1 MNKLKI
7 DIDKLIDGYYESNIH
22 QYYSQKGERRASYN
36 AEMKIRANTPYYKQK
51 SKEGGLKNV
60 ISGHLKKLNE
70 SILTPEKRSKNS
82 KKEIHVIELK
92 NGKLNNETLK
102 ELAKQLNIT
111 EVTLRKRLKENSLYE
126 TPKTIYKICKYCSI
140 TSDLA
145 NFKAHHGEKCKLK
158 NITKDMV
165 LNSHKVFHKMEDVIT
180 NLQITLKDYERLLVK
195 FKIKKQKFSNKE
207 KGYAG
212 AEKTKVKIK
221 VWKFDS
227 IKKDGKGV
235 VLGIY
240 NSQTEA
246 AHKLGVS
253 RMTILDAMRKKYK
266 KNPKFVIEKI
276 K

>member
-102 ELAKQLNIT
+102 DLAKQLNIT

-253 RMTILDAMRKKYK
+253 RMTILDAIRKKYK

>member
-1 MNKLKI
+1 MLNKEIEKI
-7 DIDKLIDGYYESNIH
+7 LGEFNNSPIAKYYEE
-22 QYYSQKGERRASYN
+22 KGEGRASYN
-36 AEMKIRANTPYYKQK
+36 AEMKIRANTPYYKQR
-51 SKEGGLKNV
+51 SREGGLKNV
-60 ISGHLKKLNE
+60 VSGHLKKLNQ
-70 SILTPEKRSKNS
+70 SILTPKKRSKNS
-82 KKEIHVIELK
+82 KKEIHAIELK

-102 ELAKQLNIT
+102 DLAKQLNIT
-111 EVTLRKRLKENSLYE
+111 KVTLCKRLKENNLYE
-126 TPKTIYKICKYCSI
+126 TPQTIYKICEHCSI
-140 TSDLA
+140 TLDLA

-158 NITKDMV
+158 NITKDMI
-165 LNSHKVFHKMEDVIT
+165 LNTHKLFNKMEDVIT

-195 FKIKKQKFSNKE
+195 FKIKKQKFSNQE

-227 IKKDGKGV
+227 TKTNGKGN

-240 NSQTEA
+240 DSQTNA
-246 AHKLGVS
+246 ASKLGVT
-253 RMTILDAMRKKYK
+253 RMTILDTIRKKYK

>member
-1 MNKLKI
+1 MNKVEI
-7 DIDKLIDGYYESNIH
+7 DIDKLIDGYYESDIH
-22 QYYSQKGERRASYN
+22 QYYYQKGERRASYN

-60 ISGHLKKLNE
+60 ISGHLKKLNQ

-82 KKEIHVIELK
+82 KKEIHSIKLK

-102 ELAKQLNIT
+102 DLANQLNIT
-111 EVTLRKRLKENSLYE
+111 EVTLRKRLKENNLYE
-126 TPKTIYKICKYCSI
+126 THQTIYKICEYCSV

-158 NITKDMV
+158 NITKNMV
-165 LNSHKVFHKMEDVIT
+165 LNAHKLFNKMEDVIS
-180 NLQITLKDYERLLVK
+180 NLQITLKDYERLLLK

-207 KGYAG
+207 KGFAG

-227 IKKDGKGV
+227 RKKDGKGV

-246 AHKLGVS
+246 APKLGVS
-253 RMTILDAMRKKYK
+253 RMTILDAIRKKHK